1 MDGSEH
7 AMSPYLLMILIGSQ
21 AIFSASDLLGRTNM
35 MNAGSFSPANFMK
48 WWFVVYMAIRTVAT
62 LGQLYVFSAVKMGKT
77 MALFGAASI
86 VIANVLGWLYMGD
99 VLSTGTYVGIALAI
113 LAFLVLALL

>member
-1 MDGSEH
+1 
-7 AMSPYLLMILIGSQ
+7 
-21 AIFSASDLLGRTNM
+21 
-35 MNAGSFSPANFMK
+35 
-48 WWFVVYMAIRTVAT
+48 MAIRTVAT

-99 VLSTGTYVGIALAI
+99 VLSTGQYVGIAFAI
-113 LAFLVLALL
+113 MAFVALALL